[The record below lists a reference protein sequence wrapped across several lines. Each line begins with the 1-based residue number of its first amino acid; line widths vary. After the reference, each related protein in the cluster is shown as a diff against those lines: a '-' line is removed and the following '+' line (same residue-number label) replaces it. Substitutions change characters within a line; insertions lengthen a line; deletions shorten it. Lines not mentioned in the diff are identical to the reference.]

1 MRPLFLVPCSLL
13 LFLTSCTFDY
23 GQLEEPDINQP
34 DIVMENVEYVR
45 IRSAD
50 PLARFKA
57 ERAERYEELSVM
69 KLRNFSFEQFGN
81 HGEDVNAQGQA
92 GSAAVEIDS
101 GNISL
106 DDGVKIEVA
115 SEDIT
120 IETQRLDWK
129 DKERILAGGETDE
142 VNILQSSGTSFTG
155 AGFRADARRRTWEF
169 TGGVRGSYIYE
180 DDDEENESNADDGG
194 GE

>member
-1 MRPLFLVPCSLL
+1 
-13 LFLTSCTFDY
+13 
-23 GQLEEPDINQP
+23 LEEPDINQP